1 MEEDEDGRDPVL
13 DALWERVTSA
23 WEDEAAHASLLDHAV
38 RSQRL
43 PEIAGRYRAI
53 SQDPEKGAVAR
64 KKLDGIV
71 IAATQMLV
79 SMKTPKPGKVPLP
92 ITLTAFAVCMVMLG
106 WVALAI
112 WGKQ

>member
-1 MEEDEDGRDPVL
+1 MQDEEAKDAVL
-13 DALWERVTSA
+13 EALWTRVTSA
-23 WEDEAAHASLLDHAV
+23 WDDESAHASLLDHAV

-43 PEIAGRYRAI
+43 PEIAGRYRAL
-53 SQDPEKGAVAR
+53 SEDPVKAASAK

-92 ITLTAFAVCMVMLG
+92 ITLTAFAICMVMLG

-112 WGKQ
+112 WGKH